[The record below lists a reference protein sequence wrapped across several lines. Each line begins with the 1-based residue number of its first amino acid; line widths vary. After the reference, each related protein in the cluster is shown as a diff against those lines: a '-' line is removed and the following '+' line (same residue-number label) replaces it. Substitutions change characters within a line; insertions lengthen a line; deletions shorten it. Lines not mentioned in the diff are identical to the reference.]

1 MTAKLWI
8 AICPD
13 SECAGCEVDRNM
25 ATRNKPKTENTERNR
40 EQAFQEGYEAGFQAA
55 RKKNRVPEDPLP
67 KAAVEYARKAYR
79 LDGVERV
86 YARVYTDDVMDLWT
100 FVSENDDALRR
111 DIRAIENR
119 MWDAFPFHIFDFGIM
134 GPSTMYTG
142 SVLSRAG
149 FKRIP
154 GEALVAAG

>member
-1 MTAKLWI
+1 MTA
-8 AICPD
+8 
-13 SECAGCEVDRNM
+13 
-25 ATRNKPKTENTERNR
+25 RNKPKAEDFQRIR
-40 EQAFQEGYEAGFQAA
+40 EQAFREGYEAGLRAA
-55 RKKNRVPEDPLP
+55 RKKNSVPEDPP
-67 KAAVEYARKAYR
+67 PEAALEYARRVYR
-79 LDGVERV
+79 LDGVKRV
-86 YARVYTDDVMDLWT
+86 YTRIYTDDVMDLWT

-111 DIRAIENR
+111 DIRAIENW

-154 GEALVAAG
+154 EEALVASG